1 MIKAPRLGPDLPLT
15 HWLLHSK
22 RLGAWLC
29 RWKFLGFGAHAEF
42 RPFAFAA
49 NTHRISIGKN
59 VIIRPGTSIAGPMDD
74 GAELVIEDNVLIGPD
89 VYIVCDNHSFADS
102 SRPVGW
108 QGGQLSESVF
118 IRRGAWLGARVIV
131 LPGVTIGEN
140 AVIGAG
146 SVVTRSV
153 PPRSVAVGNPAR
165 VIRTLDGPVQPAA
178 RSTG

>member
-1 MIKAPRLGPDLPLT
+1 
-15 HWLLHSK
+15 
-22 RLGAWLC
+22 
-29 RWKFLGFGAHAEF
+29 
-42 RPFAFAA
+42 
-49 NTHRISIGKN
+49 
-59 VIIRPGTSIAGPMDD
+59 MDD
-74 GAELVIEDNVLIGPD
+74 GAELVIEDDVLIGPD